1 MSLLRVV
8 VLGVGGH
15 GRELAAIA
23 KAAGHDVVAFLDHNV
38 ESGSYEY
45 GDVIGRPE
53 TVERKHPVLLGI
65 GMPAARQLAHELLS
79 GLGWTDPPPI
89 LHPASSVGPR
99 VALQPGVM
107 IGSNS
112 SITADASVG
121 KHTHLHSSVVI
132 SHDCSVG
139 SYCLV
144 SPRAALAGDVQ
155 VGDGVFLGVGATIS
169 PGVTIGNGATVGA
182 GAVVLNDVE
191 PNTVVAGV
199 PARPIHSRK

>member
-1 MSLLRVV
+1 MTPLRVV

-23 KAAGHDVVAFLDHNV
+23 EAAGLDVVAFLDHHV
-38 ESGSYEY
+38 ESGSYEF
-45 GDVIGRPE
+45 GEVLGRPE

-65 GMPAARQLAHELLS
+65 GMPAARQSAHELLS
-79 GLGWTDPPPI
+79 ELGWDDPPPI
-89 LHPASSVGPR
+89 LHPAASVGPR
-99 VALQPGVM
+99 VTLQSGVM

-139 SYCLV
+139 SYCLL
-144 SPRAALAGDVQ
+144 SPRVALAGDVQ
-155 VGDGVFLGVGATIS
+155 VGDAVFLGVGATIS
-169 PGVTIGNGATVGA
+169 PGVTIGTGATVGA
-182 GAVVLNDVE
+182 GAVVLKDVA
-191 PNTVVAGV
+191 PNTIVAGV
-199 PARPIHSRK
+199 PARPIRSKK